1 MKSRAKYLIV
11 IVGLLSLT
19 GCAAK
24 THYVWSDYD
33 SKLYKYYQ
41 NPSERDEFVLQLK
54 EVLDESESS
63 GSVPPG
69 IYAEYGYMMYEQ
81 GNSLQ
86 AVMYYQKES
95 DKWPESK
102 VFMSKMIA
110 NAQKRSKKQ
119 DIKANPAGQVVV
131 PTPETT
137 VVPAPETKL
146 IETTP
151 EVTK

>member
-11 IVGLLSLT
+11 VAGLLFLS

-33 SKLYKYYQ
+33 TKFYKYYQ

-54 EVLDESESS
+54 EVLDECESS
-63 GSVPPG
+63 GRVPPG

-119 DIKANPAGQVVV
+119 DV
-131 PTPETT
+131 
-137 VVPAPETKL
+137 
-146 IETTP
+146 
-151 EVTK
+151 

>member
-1 MKSRAKYLIV
+1 VKSRAKYLI
-11 IVGLLSLT
+11 ISVGLLFLS

-33 SKLYKYYQ
+33 TKLYKYYQ

-54 EVLDESESS
+54 EVLDECESA
-63 GSVPPG
+63 GRVPPG

-86 AVMYYQKES
+86 AVAYYQKEA

-102 VFMSKMIA
+102 AFMSKMIT

-119 DIKANPAGQVVV
+119 DIKANPAVQVVV
-131 PTPETT
+131 PTPE
-137 VVPAPETKL
+137 EKL